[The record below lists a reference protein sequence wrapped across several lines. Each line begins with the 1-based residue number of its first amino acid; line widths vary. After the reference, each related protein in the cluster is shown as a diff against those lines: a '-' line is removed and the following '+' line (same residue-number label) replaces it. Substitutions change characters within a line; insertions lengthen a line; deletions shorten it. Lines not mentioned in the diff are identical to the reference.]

1 MAELSNETLA
11 ILDRLKREGKLT
23 RNSENGNSIKTIKI
37 SLDKFTPIFE
47 NIQNEL
53 ANLNKTF
60 GQMLGSNPASFVG
73 PLAAPAAAS
82 TLEPTPVTIDVESL
96 RAMGLDEETIALQK
110 EAAALNIK
118 NNLEDEKLREKTEQK
133 RKEKEAD
140 DRKEKEKNELANAWR
155 EKTISGQALTNPLSF
170 FTKLL
175 KGAAIAFVGFNVV
188 RGIVDQWTDGA
199 FTKFVQDID
208 YAAIGDGISKFTSF
222 LADSPW
228 AGFTAALL
236 AWTAID
242 FGIPLALTVTGE
254 ALRTSMLAKALSK
267 GVTGGI
273 EGSKGF
279 LSTVT
284 SVKGMAL
291 TALGVGIAIGGE
303 KLADYVRSQ
312 MMGMSPEQIANEK
325 ANLGGDD
332 IIDVAGYAGAGA
344 TIGLMFGPKGA
355 MVGAILGFAFGIGKK
370 TLDYINSSAAE
381 KVEFDEFGEEFALQN
396 QAIAQG
402 MLDEYEAGT
411 RELTEEQLEN
421 LREQAKRPQEAIDA
435 VNDEIGDQRANL
447 ARDLERINL
456 EKADKIIMG
465 YEGGDITKPI
475 YGDIRDQS
483 ATDLAEREADIASRK
498 EAKLKEIADMDA
510 LVAERVAK
518 GLGTELQMTKAVT
531 EGFIEG
537 VKYMFSDTSDILRG
551 REENKQR
558 ELERIEN
565 FFRVSDKDDS
575 LMDSQILSII
585 KRIED
590 GAVTSGA
597 VINVINKGGD
607 VNQFVD
613 ASDKSNT
620 TQNNTQ
626 RTLYTGPALPTG

>member
-73 PLAAPAAAS
+73 PLAAPAPAS

-254 ALRTSMLAKALSK
+254 AMRTSMLAKALTK

-273 EGSKGF
+273 ETSKGF

-303 KLADYVRSQ
+303 KLADHVRSQ

-325 ANLGGDD
+325 ADLGGDD

-381 KVEFDEFGEEFALQN
+381 KVSFDEFGEEFAFQN

-435 VNDEIGDQRANL
+435 VNDEIGDQRARL
-447 ARDLERINL
+447 ARDLEMINL

-475 YGDIRDQS
+475 YGDIRGQQ
-483 ATDLAEREADIASRK
+483 AADLAEREADIASRK

-565 FFRVSDKDDS
+565 FFRKSDKDDS

-597 VINVINKGGD
+597 VINVINRGGD